1 MKKLLL
7 LLTILTVTISCNTEK
22 ARKQVDSFRAE
33 KSKKAIHEVMDAWHK
48 AAADADFDVYFSK
61 MTDDAIFIGTDATEN
76 WKNDEFKAFS
86 KPYFDKGKAWSFT
99 ALERNVF
106 ISEYGDIAWFDELLD
121 TQMELCRGSG
131 VLKKV
136 DDTWKISHYV
146 LSIAIP
152 NENVIEIVK
161 LKKENDSILKS
172 AY

>member
-7 LLTILTVTISCNTEK
+7 LLAILTISCNTEK
-22 ARKQVDSFRAE
+22 ARKQVDDFRKAKSE
-33 KSKKAIHEVMDAWHK
+33 KVINEVLDTWHK
-48 AAADADFDVYFSK
+48 AAADADFDTYFSK

-76 WKNDEFKAFS
+76 WKNEDFKAFS

-152 NENVIEIVK
+152 NENVPEVIK